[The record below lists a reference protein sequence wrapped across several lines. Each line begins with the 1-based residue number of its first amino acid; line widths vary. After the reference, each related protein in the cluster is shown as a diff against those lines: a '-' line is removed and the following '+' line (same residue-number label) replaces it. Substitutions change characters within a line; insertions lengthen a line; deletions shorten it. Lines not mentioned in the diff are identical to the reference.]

1 MILYFTSLSTF
12 LLRWHIRNFIY
23 TVAFVFY
30 KSVIFTKSDITNI
43 LWNLFYVASKKKWY
57 KWTYL
62 QNRNRVTD
70 REKKF
75 MATKMKERGGIN
87 WEIGVNKYARMK

>member
-1 MILYFTSLSTF
+1 MESL
-12 LLRWHIRNFIY
+12 LCGI
-23 TVAFVFY
+23 
-30 KSVIFTKSDITNI
+30 
-43 LWNLFYVASKKKWY
+43 KKKWY

-87 WEIGVNKYARMK
+87 WEIGVNKYARMKQMTIDNKNLLYSIGNSIQYSVMTQTAKEAKKECV

>member
-1 MILYFTSLSTF
+1 M
-12 LLRWHIRNFIY
+12 WHQ
-23 TVAFVFY
+23 
-30 KSVIFTKSDITNI
+30 
-43 LWNLFYVASKKKWY
+43 KKWY

>member
-1 MILYFTSLSTF
+1 MESL
-12 LLRWHIRNFIY
+12 LCGI
-23 TVAFVFY
+23 
-30 KSVIFTKSDITNI
+30 
-43 LWNLFYVASKKKWY
+43 KKKWY

-87 WEIGVNKYARMK
+87 WEIGVNKYARMKQMTIDNKNLLYSIGNSIQYSVMTQTAKESKKECV